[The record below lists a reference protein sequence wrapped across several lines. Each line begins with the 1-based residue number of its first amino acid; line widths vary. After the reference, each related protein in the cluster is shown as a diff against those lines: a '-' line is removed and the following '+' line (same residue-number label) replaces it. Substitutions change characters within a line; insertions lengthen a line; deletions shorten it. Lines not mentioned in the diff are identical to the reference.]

1 MKIEITINKTN
12 VASVEA
18 TWNGMSDTY
27 KAFHDLARLAHH
39 ALDKAVRELQ
49 TAKVVVK

>member
-18 TWNGMSDTY
+18 TWNSMNDTY
-27 KAFHDLARLAHH
+27 KAFHELARLARH

-49 TAKVVVK
+49 TAKMVVS

>member
-1 MKIEITINKTN
+1 MKIEITINNTKT
-12 VASVEA
+12 ASVEA
-18 TWNGMSDTY
+18 TWNSMNDTY
-27 KAFHDLARLAHH
+27 KAFSDLSRLAHH